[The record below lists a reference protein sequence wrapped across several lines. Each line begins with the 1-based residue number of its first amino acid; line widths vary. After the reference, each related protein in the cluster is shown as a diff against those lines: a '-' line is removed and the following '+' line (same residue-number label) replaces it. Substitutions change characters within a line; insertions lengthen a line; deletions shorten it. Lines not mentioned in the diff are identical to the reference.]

1 MKFSRLTFVEAL
13 LAFTVIGTAAAQTQ
27 DDFAILKKVQE
38 AIKAAPTSRFT
49 STITDRDSGV
59 VVESM
64 VVERVAPDQVHFL
77 STRNGQP
84 GTEMV
89 SDGKRTLQR
98 DGPNEPWK
106 PLPVNLSAMM
116 NQSQGAMGEEQ
127 FREQHGHLKLIGDDQ
142 VGGVA
147 AKVYELSE
155 DSGPSKIWLAA
166 DTSRMLKVE
175 RDYEGS
181 GPVPENEKKRERR
194 GRPEGAASAAQG
206 RDRATPS
213 ALGDVFRL
221 RPVDQDHDAKLARRA
236 ESCGVVRRKFQ
247 PRQFSATQLR

>member
-1 MKFSRLTFVEAL
+1 MKFSRLTFIEAL
-13 LAFTVIGTAAAQTQ
+13 LALAAIGTAAAQTP

-49 STITDRDSGV
+49 STITDRDSGA
-59 VVESM
+59 VVEAM

-106 PLPVNLSAMM
+106 TLPVNLSAMM
-116 NQSQGAMGEEQ
+116 NQSQGAIGEEQ

-175 RDYEGS
+175 RDYDGS
-181 GPVPENEKKRERR
+181 GPVPKMKKSAN
-194 GRPEGAASAAQG
+194 GAVDLKALQAQLKAATAQHHLHSVMVF
-206 RDRATPS
+206 DYDPS
-213 ALGDVFRL
+213 IKITM
-221 RPVDQDHDAKLARRA
+221 PN
-236 ESCGVVRRKFQ
+236 
-247 PRQFSATQLR
+247 